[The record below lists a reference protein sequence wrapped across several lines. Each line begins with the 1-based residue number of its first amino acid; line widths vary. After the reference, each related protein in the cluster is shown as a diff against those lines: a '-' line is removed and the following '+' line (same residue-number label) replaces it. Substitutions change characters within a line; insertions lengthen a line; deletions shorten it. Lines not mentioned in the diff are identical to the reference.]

1 MEKIAKR
8 IIAQHNARSVEL
20 FYAGGLWHAKAM
32 PDHSLAH
39 SQLPDVLRERGV
51 TSISLDEMTAILA
64 ELLGKPL
71 AAASHETAAEALKLL
86 LDKLLLEKLG
96 G

>member
-1 MEKIAKR
+1 VEKIAKR
-8 IIAQHNARSVEL
+8 IIAKHKARSVEL
-20 FYAGGLWHAKAM
+20 FYAGELWHAKAM

-51 TSISLDEMTAILA
+51 TTISLDEMTAILA
-64 ELLGKPL
+64 ELSARPL
-71 AAASHETAAEALKLL
+71 ATASHETAAEALKLL
-86 LDKLLLEKLG
+86 LEKLG